1 VTKVKD
7 IMKPKQSNSE
17 HQEIASLVHAK
28 REEHNAS
35 IIGVVDSK
43 DCFKSAI
50 VKWKKIVH

>member
-1 VTKVKD
+1 
-7 IMKPKQSNSE
+7 MKPKQSNSE